1 MIYRLAICFQT
12 IYRQTLYFGEKMSK
26 QEPLTE
32 SYFYI
37 LLCLYK
43 ENLHGYAIMQ
53 KSKELSNGKVSIGAG
68 TMYGATS
75 NMMKKGWIEELLEE
89 GKDERGKRLYKLT
102 EDGKSILMQEVT
114 RLENLVSNAKSIIGN
129 IDKHFS

>member
-1 MIYRLAICFQT
+1 MP
-12 IYRQTLYFGEKMSK
+12 K

-43 ENLHGYAIMQ
+43 ENLHGYGIMQ
-53 KSKELSNGKVSIGAG
+53 KAKELSEGKVVIGAG

-75 NMMKKGWIEELLEE
+75 NMMKKGWIEEILEE
-89 GKDERGKRLYKLT
+89 AKDERGKRLYKLT
-102 EDGKSILMQEVT
+102 EIGKSVLAQEVS
-114 RLENLVSNAKSIIGN
+114 RLENLVTNAKSIMEN
-129 IDKHFS
+129 

>member
-1 MIYRLAICFQT
+1 MP
-12 IYRQTLYFGEKMSK
+12 K

-43 ENLHGYAIMQ
+43 ENLHGYGIMQ
-53 KSKELSNGKVSIGAG
+53 KAKELSEGKVAIGTG

-75 NMMKKGWIEELLEE
+75 NMMKKGWIEEILEE
-89 GKDERGKRLYKLT
+89 AKDERGKRLYIMT
-102 EDGKSILMQEVT
+102 EIGKSVLAQEVS
-114 RLENLVSNAKSIIGN
+114 RLENLVTNAKSIMEN
-129 IDKHFS
+129 

>member
-1 MIYRLAICFQT
+1 MP
-12 IYRQTLYFGEKMSK
+12 K

-43 ENLHGYAIMQ
+43 ENLHGYGIMQ
-53 KSKELSNGKVSIGAG
+53 KTKELSEGKVAIGAG

-75 NMMKKGWIEELLEE
+75 NMMKKGWIKEIMSD
-89 GKDERGKRLYKLT
+89 GVGMERKRLYCLT
-102 EDGKSILMQEVT
+102 EAGEEALQAEIA
-114 RLENLVSNAKSIIGN
+114 RLRRMLESV
-129 IDKHFS
+129 